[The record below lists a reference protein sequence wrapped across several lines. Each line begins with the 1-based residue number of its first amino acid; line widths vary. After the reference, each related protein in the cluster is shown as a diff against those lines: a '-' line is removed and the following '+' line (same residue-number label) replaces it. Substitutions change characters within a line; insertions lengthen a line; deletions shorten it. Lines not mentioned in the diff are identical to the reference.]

1 MKEFQNTFISK
12 ADKTIKIII
21 LKNFEITEAY
31 LSKCQE
37 NIFRKW
43 KKFKYYN
50 DHYWKT
56 TKLNINI
63 AE

>member
-31 LSKCQE
+31 LSKFQE
-37 NIFRKW
+37 NIFRK
-43 KKFKYYN
+43 
-50 DHYWKT
+50 
-56 TKLNINI
+56 
-63 AE
+63 